1 MRFLTSALLAP
12 AALLVA
18 SAPAALLAQEV
29 VQALPGTTS
38 ADRLAEQ
45 MRALASNPRDLNAL
59 IAAADLSLSLGDLSG
74 AASLFARA
82 EKVSATDP
90 RIKAGEGSILVRS
103 ERPGEA
109 LRYFSQAEAAG
120 YDARNFAADRGL
132 AYDLIGQQ
140 ERAQRDYRLALKA
153 RPDDEIVKRYAL
165 SLGISGR
172 RDTALEQLDPLLRK
186 SDRSAWRIRAFVL
199 AMGGDQ
205 AGAEKIATTMLPPG
219 MAQGLQPFF
228 QRLPSLLAAD
238 RAFAVHFGEVHA
250 TPERVADARL
260 APMLPQ
266 LAPEV
271 QPVALAA
278 VQPAASDRKDR
289 NWRGRDRR
297 GREGGRDAGV
307 ALASNTIVQPAATLR
322 PGRQSVPAAAVR
334 PTYQDATAALA
345 RVQPL
350 PTETRSAP
358 LTATPRADSVASAP
372 ATSAVLPTATQ
383 PAAAARPGEAA
394 RAANLAAAAAS
405 TQAASSVSPHASTP
419 PSTQVAATTRVA
431 PTPAAATSR
440 TIAPGFTTPP
450 TQPAV
455 ETAATVVA
463 APGKATGVA
472 AASPTNVATNMA
484 ALPTRSASAVV
495 EVAPPAPAPAP
506 APAFTAPPS
515 RAEADSVLARIVA
528 GLSIPAAELGVAEP
542 ARPAPTAT
550 AAVPPPETA
559 ARVIA
564 EAKAKEERDA
574 AAEKALAAKAAA
586 DKRAAD
592 RKAVADKKALAA
604 KKLADEKKLAE
615 AKAAAE
621 EKKAARANPARVWVQ
636 VAGGAYAGDLPKAYA
651 AVKAKAPAVFGSRG
665 GWSTPLRATNRVLT
679 GPFRTDAEARAFVN
693 QLAREGVSAFTFTS
707 DAGQAVTKLPA
718 K

>member
-358 LTATPRADSVASAP
+358 LTATPVPIASQARRRPRRCCRRRHSRRLPPGPVRLRVRPIWRRQRRRHRQHRLCRHLRRRLHRRRWRRRRGLLRPRQLPRRGRSHRASRRRRPNPQSKRRRP
-372 ATSAVLPTATQ
+372 SWRHPGRQ
-383 PAAAARPGEAA
+383 PGWPR
-394 RAANLAAAAAS
+394 RRRRMWLRIWRR
-405 TQAASSVSPHASTP
+405 SPPDPRP
-419 PSTQVAATTRVA
+419 PSSKSRRQHRHRHRHRRSPRRRRGPRPIRFWRGSSRVFR
-431 PTPAAATSR
+431 SR
-440 TIAPGFTTPP
+440 RRSS
-450 TQPAV
+450 
-455 ETAATVVA
+455 
-463 APGKATGVA
+463 
-472 AASPTNVATNMA
+472 ASPSPPGPRQRQ
-484 ALPTRSASAVV
+484 LPQYR
-495 EVAPPAPAPAP
+495 
-506 APAFTAPPS
+506 
-515 RAEADSVLARIVA
+515 
-528 GLSIPAAELGVAEP
+528 
-542 ARPAPTAT
+542 RP
-550 AAVPPPETA
+550 
-559 ARVIA
+559 
-564 EAKAKEERDA
+564 
-574 AAEKALAAKAAA
+574 
-586 DKRAAD
+586 KR
-592 RKAVADKKALAA
+592 
-604 KKLADEKKLAE
+604 
-615 AKAAAE
+615 
-621 EKKAARANPARVWVQ
+621 
-636 VAGGAYAGDLPKAYA
+636 
-651 AVKAKAPAVFGSRG
+651 
-665 GWSTPLRATNRVLT
+665 LRA
-679 GPFRTDAEARAFVN
+679 
-693 QLAREGVSAFTFTS
+693 
-707 DAGQAVTKLPA
+707 
-718 K
+718 